1 MNHDAMLKPSPDLY
15 TTADLA
21 RDLGSSI
28 SPALELIVTNVF
40 AAETVRW
47 IDRLQSQDGQI
58 KAQREAEVAQLKEQL
73 AEAAYRANQ
82 REREIERLND
92 VIRRYNLPVQF
103 PVTVPHTG
111 CVPAVLQDVTGPLFR
126 IRWQQGQPS
135 GEGEPWSIAPGWVL
149 HDDQSGT
156 WLDQINTRHCTG
168 L

>member
-1 MNHDAMLKPSPDLY
+1 MNHDAMLKNSPDIY

-47 IDRLQSQDGQI
+47 IDRLQNRDGHL
-58 KAQREAEVAQLKEQL
+58 KAQHDAEVAQLKEQL
-73 AEAAYRANQ
+73 AEAAFRANQ

-92 VIRRYNLPVQF
+92 QIRRYNLPMQF
-103 PVTVPHTG
+103 GVTIPHTG
-111 CVPAVLQDVTGPLFR
+111 RVPAVLQDVTGQLFR
-126 IRWQQGQPS
+126 IRWEQGQPS
-135 GEGEPWSIAPGWVL
+135 GEGEPWSVPPGWVL

-156 WLDQINTRHCTG
+156 WLDYINTRHCTG